1 MATTTAGQ
9 SLWLRDIPATPAH
22 PPLTGRHQAQVAVI
36 GAGIAGL
43 TTALLL
49 QRSGMDV
56 VVVEAERIGAGVSG
70 NNTAKVTA
78 LQSTM
83 YSALD
88 REHGGPAA
96 SVYAAA
102 ATAGVE
108 LLAALAEDIDC
119 DLHRAPAATFA
130 YAEDEHDT
138 VRAEADA
145 AARAGLPVEW
155 TDHLDLPFPTF
166 GAVRLAGQIV
176 LHPAKYVRGLAS
188 AFTAEGGRVFEHS
201 RVQGV
206 SVTAPYQVRTD
217 NGTVRADHVVV
228 ATHYPILDRGL
239 FFARLDAQRSYC
251 VAARLRS
258 GTPPEDLAI
267 SAGSPSWAFSRHGDH
282 LIVGGQSHPAGE
294 RGVDFSRY
302 TKLAEFASRHF
313 DVEEITHRWS
323 AQDPKAYDGL
333 PMVGSYLP
341 GASRLWVATGF
352 AKWGLAMGTI
362 AGQVLADRITG
373 EDNPNA
379 DLFSPHRVSLRG
391 APTLLQQNIQ
401 VAKDLVGDRLTPVD
415 VAGTD
420 DVATDTA
427 RVLPDRHGKKGVYR
441 DPAGV
446 VHAVSLRCTH
456 LGCLLR
462 FNGAE
467 RSWDCPCHGSR
478 FDVDGA
484 VLEGPA
490 TRPLE
495 RRDP

>member
-1 MATTTAGQ
+1 MTTTTAEQ
-9 SLWLRDIPATPAH
+9 SLWLHTASAAVDYPT
-22 PPLTGRHQAQVAVI
+22 LSGRHQAAVAVL
-36 GAGIAGL
+36 GGGIAGL

-49 QRSGMDV
+49 ARRGVDV
-56 VVVEAERIGAGVSG
+56 IVVEADRVGGGVSG

-83 YSALD
+83 YSTLE
-88 REHGGPAA
+88 REHSPEVAA
-96 SVYAAA
+96 GYAAA

-108 LLAALAEDIDC
+108 LVGTLAEGIDC
-119 DLHRAPAATFA
+119 DLYRAPAATFA
-130 YAEDEHDT
+130 YTEDEHDI

-145 AARAGLPVEW
+145 AERAGLAVEW
-155 TDHLDLPFPTF
+155 TEQLDLPFPTF

-176 LHPAKYVRGLAS
+176 VHPAKYVRGLA
-188 AFTAEGGRVFEHS
+188 AAVVAAGGRVFEHS
-201 RVQGV
+201 RVRDV
-206 SVTAPYQVRTD
+206 SVTAPYQAHTAD
-217 NGTVRADHVVV
+217 GTVTAEQVVV

-251 VAARLRS
+251 VAARLSS

-267 SAGSPSWAFSRHGDH
+267 SAGSPSWSFSRSGEY

-294 RGVDFSRY
+294 RGIDFGRY
-302 TKLAEFASRHF
+302 AALADFARRHF
-313 DVEEITHRWS
+313 DVAEITHRWS
-323 AQDPKAYDGL
+323 AQDPSAFDKL

-341 GASRLWVATGF
+341 GASSLWVATGF
-352 AKWGLAMGTI
+352 AKWGLAMGTVAAEI
-362 AGQVLADRITG
+362 LADRVVG
-373 EDNPNA
+373 AGHPHA
-379 DLFSPHRVSLRG
+379 DLFSPHRVSLAS
-391 APTLLQQNIQ
+391 APTLLQQNAQ
-401 VAKDLVGDRLTPVD
+401 VAKDLIGDRLVPAEAADTDDIPVD
-415 VAGTD
+415 
-420 DVATDTA
+420 TA
-427 RVLPDRHGKKGVYR
+427 KVLPDGLGKKGVFR
-441 DPAGV
+441 DRMGG

-467 RSWDCPCHGSR
+467 RSWDCSCHGSR

-490 TRPLE
+490 TRPLP